1 MQKNIIRL
9 MYDPN
14 LVSRQIGAHVKKA
27 RLAKIMDIERL
38 AKISGYEKKNILDL
52 ERGAFVA
59 INLQMIL
66 DICAVLGIDW
76 TSLFYFD
83 ADERGEWRA

>member
-1 MQKNIIRL
+1 MKKNIIRL
-9 MYDPN
+9 LYDPN
-14 LVSRQIGAHVKKA
+14 CVSRQIGQHMKTA
-27 RLAKIMDIERL
+27 RLSRVMDIDRL
-38 AKISGYEKKNILDL
+38 AEISGYDRKSILEL
-52 ERGAFVA
+52 ERGAFVT

-66 DICAVLGIDW
+66 DICAVIGIDW